1 MTYLLP
7 NITIMIK
14 NRVHSIAGVEE
25 IPNFEDY
32 EKKQSESSDPIATFC
47 QWKEVVEL
55 LINDKKSSKEE

>member
-1 MTYLLP
+1 
-7 NITIMIK
+7 MIK
-14 NRVHSIAGVEE
+14 NRVHSIVGVEE

-32 EKKQSESSDPIATFC
+32 EKTQSGSSDPIATFR